1 VDFKETPEM
10 AKIRREIRE
19 VLAEALPADWQ
30 GSGFLPMD
38 VRPEH
43 MEIARNLDRKLASRR
58 LLAPAWPVEYGG
70 RGLTPLEQ
78 FALFEELG
86 YGLAP
91 RLTTVSV
98 DLVGPVLIHYGSDEQ
113 RRQHLPAIAND
124 AQVWCQGFSEPEA
137 GSDLTSLRTR
147 AERQGDVYVINGHK
161 IWTSMA
167 HVSQWCILLARTG
180 PQESKSRGLS
190 LFLVPL
196 DAPGIEIRPIW
207 DASDEHMLNE
217 TFFDNVQ
224 VPVQNLVGTENEGW
238 RYATTLLQYER
249 GDALLVGQFR
259 RLLDDME
266 ALLRR
271 EGRQPPNARALL
283 AQCEVEWQIG
293 RLFTLQVVT
302 MHLHG
307 QMPDMEA
314 SAVKLFMTEAYQR
327 LGTVCLHLAGL
338 AGLLRTGERRAL
350 LGGRIDQ
357 AVVASTVG
365 TIMGGT
371 SEIQRT
377 IIATRGLGLPRG

>member
-1 VDFKETPEM
+1 M
-10 AKIRREIRE
+10 ADIRAEIRE
-19 VLAEALPADWQ
+19 VLHSTLPAGWQ

-43 MEIARNLDRKLASRR
+43 LEIARNLDRTLAQRR
-58 LLAPAWPVEYGG
+58 LLAPAWPEEYGG

-86 YGLAP
+86 YNLAP

-98 DLVGPVLIHYGSDEQ
+98 DLVGPVLIHYGSDAQ
-113 RRQHLPAIAND
+113 RGRFLPAIANQ

-137 GSDLTSLRTR
+137 GSDLGSLRTR
-147 AERQGDVYVINGHK
+147 AERRGDFYLINGHK

-167 HVSQWCILLARTG
+167 HISEWCILLARTG
-180 PQESKSRGLS
+180 IQESRSKGLS

-196 DAPGIEIRPIW
+196 DAPGVEIRPIW
-207 DASDEHMLNE
+207 DASNEHMLNE

-224 VPVQNLVGTENEGW
+224 VPVDCLVGAENEGW
-238 RYATTLLQYER
+238 KYATTLLQYER

-259 RLLDDME
+259 RLLDD
-266 ALLRR
+266 LKRLFRDR
-271 EGRQPPNARALL
+271 HRDRGGTPISARALL
-283 AQCEVEWQIG
+283 AQCEIEWQIG

-302 MHLHG
+302 MHLRG
-307 QMPDMEA
+307 EVPDMQA
-314 SAVKLFMTEAYQR
+314 SAVKLFVTEAYQR
-327 LGTVCLHLAGL
+327 LGAVAMRLAGL
-338 AGLLRTGERRAL
+338 WGLLRTGEPRVL